1 MKKMKKVK
9 KNEGVPFW
17 RLCAAVVC
25 FALAALS
32 GTASAAVKDGR
43 IEDVSGLR
51 FQNVIYNWDNIS
63 IDIVNM
69 TDRNVSFGGMMT
81 FLDRNGYPV
90 ARVHLLPKKVVRRS
104 VERYTGYCLEGT
116 GEMARRAVRVIW
128 DCSPW

>member
-1 MKKMKKVK
+1 MKKKK
-9 KNEGVPFW
+9 GVSFW
-17 RLCAAVVC
+17 RSLRAAAVC
-25 FALAALS
+25 LALTLLALS

-69 TDRNVSFGGMMT
+69 TDRNLSFGGMMT

-90 ARVHLLPKKVVRRS
+90 ARIHLLPKKVVRRG

-116 GEMARRAVRVIW
+116 GETARRAVRVVW
-128 DCSPW
+128 DCGPR